1 MNSVQYLSDLKTSTA
16 YTSQYVN
23 QYDANCTAG
32 GGFFKWIQ
40 SNNAGVQELYGF
52 RIIPTTTTLG
62 YWERVVDGPW
72 KVEWFGVMNTSSQGT
87 LGSYGFTTAQLNTRY
102 NGVVGSNTVTT
113 SDTYDTA
120 AIKFLFNL
128 MEFGHT
134 FSVAFERKEYYLTST
149 CNLPK
154 RFSNTTVREYELF
167 QIEGNNAQMR
177 VHSSQTPTAF
187 DLWSRVINDQADALV
202 QVNTTFILKNILFR
216 GSTTRVQKGLHLK
229 CSYNSELS
237 NLVFTDLDIGLHLRF
252 CLGATVSR
260 NMAVGIINEAL
271 YIDAG
276 DASVPGGWTG
286 TSYASATSQSN
297 SVEVFK
303 FRHFCKF
310 NTATS
315 IKVSGCSG
323 VVINQPIIEGSQQ
336 SRGIWFDSKAV
347 TAVKDFRIQRAHI
360 ETTFVNEAIFLQP
373 DNNTQIE
380 IDGIFSQYNAIM
392 VHCDG
397 STYGGYN
404 NVIIRNIN
412 YITPAST
419 FKATGTNT
427 QWVFEYARSFQPLL
441 PTSWTG
447 AMPIVGAWAAD
458 NSAVGSS
465 QRLFEVYPFH
475 VR

>member
-40 SNNAGVQELYGF
+40 SNNTGVQEIYGF

-62 YWERVVDGPW
+62 YWERVAEGPW
-72 KVEWFGVMNTSSQGT
+72 KVEWFGVMNTAGQGT
-87 LGSYGFTTAQLNTRY
+87 LASYGFTQAQLNARY
-102 NGVVGSNTVTT
+102 NIGGGSNFISTAN
-113 SDTYDTA
+113 TYDTA
-120 AIKFLFNL
+120 AIRFLFNL
-128 MEFGHT
+128 MELGYT
-134 FSVAFERKEYYLTST
+134 FSVAFERKEYYLNGT

-177 VHSSQTPTAF
+177 VHSSQTAGTF
-187 DLWSRVINDQADALV
+187 DLWGRVINDQTDALV

-216 GSTTRVQKGLHLK
+216 GSTSRLQKGLHLK

-237 NLVFTDLDIGLHLRF
+237 NLVFTDLDVGLHLRF

-260 NMAVGIINEAL
+260 NMAVGIINEAIH
-271 YIDAG
+271 IDAG
-276 DASVPGGWTG
+276 DPSISGGWTG
-286 TSYASATSQSN
+286 TSYGAATSQSN

-315 IKVSGCSG
+315 IKISGCSG
-323 VVINQPIIEGSQQ
+323 VVINQPIIEGNQQ

-427 QWVFEYARSFQPLL
+427 QWIFEYARSFQPLL
-441 PTSWTG
+441 ASSWTG
-447 AMPIVGAWAAD
+447 TMPTVGVWSPTENT
-458 NSAVGSS
+458 NSAT
-465 QRLFEVYPFH
+465 RLLEVYPFH

>member
-40 SNNAGVQELYGF
+40 SNNTGVQEIYGF

-62 YWERVVDGPW
+62 YWERIAEGSWNVD
-72 KVEWFGVMNTSSQGT
+72 WFGVMTTSGQGT
-87 LGSYGFTTAQLNTRY
+87 LGSYGITALQISTRY
-102 NGVVGSNTVTT
+102 NIGGSNTVTT

-120 AIKFLFNL
+120 AIKFAFNL
-128 MEFGHT
+128 MELGYV
-134 FSVAFERKEYYLTST
+134 FSIAFSPKDYFITST
-149 CNLPK
+149 CNLPR
-154 RFSNTTVREYELF
+154 RFSNTTVRQYEIF
-167 QIEGNNAQMR
+167 KIEGNSCLMR
-177 VHSSQTPTAF
+177 VHSTAAAATF
-187 DLWSRVINDQADALV
+187 DIWSRVINNQSDALIN
-202 QVNTTFILKNILFR
+202 VNTLFKIDAVAFK
-216 GSTTRVQKGLHLK
+216 GVGNLQKGLHLK
-229 CSYNSELS
+229 CSYNSQLT
-237 NLVFTDLDIGLHLRF
+237 NLCFSQLNVGLHLRF
-252 CLGATVSR
+252 CLSATVSGG
-260 NMAVGIINEAL
+260 MAFGITNEAL
-271 YIDAG
+271 HIDAG
-276 DASVPGGWTG
+276 DPIEPGGWTG
-286 TSYASATSQSN
+286 TSYGSATSQSN

-303 FRHFCKF
+303 FRHFCTF

-323 VVINQPIIEGSQQ
+323 VVINQPIIEGGQQ
-336 SRGIWFDSKAV
+336 SRGIWFDSKGV
-347 TAVKDFRIQRAHI
+347 SAVKDLRIQRAHI

-392 VHCDG
+392 VHCDS

-427 QWVFEYARSFQPLL
+427 QWVFEYARSFDPLD
-441 PTSWTG
+441 PTNWTG
-447 AMPIVGAWAAD
+447 TMPIVGAWAAD
-458 NSAVGSS
+458 NTATTSS
-465 QRLFEVYPFH
+465 QRLFEVYPFN